1 MSPKVVLTCA
11 PLLRKGALRNAFRP
25 PPPSAARAGGIET
38 RLFTREYTMHK
49 KALTVAIAGALAA
62 PMAAQAVDFT
72 VSGHINRALFITD
85 SDSSTSATVKDNG
98 SSGTRIRFTGSSEMM
113 DGGSAGVNLEYAAA
127 VHSSGRHVTLR
138 YAEVYYSGEFGK
150 FAIGQGDQGGEGSVY
165 SDKSGTFGI
174 GHGQDTGQASAA
186 VTAYYSS
193 LDGGS
198 GRNERIR
205 YDTPS
210 IGPVSAAFSVG
221 NGDQVSAGVRISQS
235 FGGTAFGA
243 KIGTVQMPGDNGTI
257 SASAGVKLDSG
268 VTVSGAW
275 GSQEVGGNASD
286 PSFFQATV
294 GYVMGDTSVA
304 ASWYASSDLVN
315 DGSEGTVI
323 GLGANHNLPKVG
335 AQVYVALQNYAAEDM
350 VAGIDTDE
358 TVAVIGTRIK
368 F

>member
-1 MSPKVVLTCA
+1 
-11 PLLRKGALRNAFRP
+11 
-25 PPPSAARAGGIET
+25 
-38 RLFTREYTMHK
+38 MHK

-72 VSGHINRALFITD
+72 VSGHINRALFVTD
-85 SDSSTSATVKDNG
+85 TDSSTSATVKDNG
-98 SSGTRIRFTGSSEMM
+98 SSGTRVRFTGSSEMM
-113 DGGSAGVNLEYAAA
+113 EGGSAGVNLEYGAA
-127 VHSSGRHVTLR
+127 GTLGLR

-150 FAIGQGDQGGEGSVY
+150 IAIGQGDQGGEGSVY

-174 GHGQDTGQASAA
+174 GHGQDTGGASAA

-193 LDGGS
+193 LDGGA

-210 IGPVSAAFSVG
+210 IGPVSAAVSVG
-221 NGDQVSAGVRISQS
+221 NGDQVSAGVKISQS
-235 FGGTAFGA
+235 FGDTAFGA
-243 KIGTVQMPGDNGTI
+243 KIGTIQLPGDNGTI
-257 SASAGVKLDSG
+257 GASAGIKLASG

-275 GSQEVGGNASD
+275 SSQERAGAASD

-304 ASWYASSDLVN
+304 ASWYSSSDLVN
-315 DGSEGTVI
+315 DGSEGTVL
-323 GLGANHNLPKVG
+323 GLGANHNLPKIG
-335 AQVYVALQNYAAEDM
+335 AQVYVAVQNYAAEDAT
-350 VAGIDTDE
+350 AGIDTDE

>member
-1 MSPKVVLTCA
+1 
-11 PLLRKGALRNAFRP
+11 
-25 PPPSAARAGGIET
+25 
-38 RLFTREYTMHK
+38 MHK

-85 SDSSTSATVKDNG
+85 SDSSTSATVKDNV
-98 SSGTRIRFTGSSEMM
+98 SSGTRVRFTGSSEMM
-113 DGGSAGVNLEYAAA
+113 NGGSAGVNLEYGAG
-127 VHSSGRHVTLR
+127 SSLGLR
-138 YAEVYYSGEFGK
+138 YAEIYYSGEFGK

-174 GHGQDTGQASAA
+174 GHGQDTGQISAA
-186 VTAYYSS
+186 VKAYYSS
-193 LDGGS
+193 LDGGA

-221 NGDQVSAGVRISQS
+221 NSDEVSAGVRISQS